1 MKSLS
6 GLAYKSSERPDAA
19 TYDLVAA
26 EYYDEQLHPTCAD
39 FRAGC
44 RAYLESFFEKHK
56 PVGRMADIG
65 CGKSLVAD
73 FRKQDLVLVD
83 ESPEMLGH
91 NPASL
96 EMRCIDVERVPIGTS
111 EFDWI
116 FAILGDPYN
125 SPAAWKNIQ
134 TALKPAG
141 QCIFIVPSDHWA
153 KVFRENCSEER
164 ADLARFLTSRGEIF
178 LRSLIVEPA
187 CQEQMILD
195 TGMSLVATDHV
206 LVADLPYIRS
216 PKISEFLLKD
226 QSLLDIYQAKK
237 P

>member
-6 GLAYKSSERPDAA
+6 GLAYKSLGRSDAA
-19 TYDLVAA
+19 NYDLVAA
-26 EYYDEQLHPTCAD
+26 EYYDEHLHPTCAD

-44 RAYLESFFEKHK
+44 RAYLERFFERHK

-83 ESPEMLGH
+83 ESPEMLRH
-91 NPASL
+91 NLASL
-96 EMRCIDVERVPIGTS
+96 EMRCIDVEQAPIGTS

-116 FAILGDPYN
+116 FAVLGDPYN
-125 SPAAWKNIQ
+125 SPATWKNIQ

-141 QCIFIVPSDHWA
+141 QCVFIVPSDHWA

-164 ADLARFLTSRGEIF
+164 ANLARFLTPRGEIF
-178 LRSLIVEPA
+178 LRSLIVGRA
-187 CQEQMILD
+187 SQEKMILD
-195 TGMSLVATDHV
+195 AGMSLIAADHV

-226 QSLLDIYQAKK
+226 QSLLDVYQATKL
-237 P
+237 